1 MSFFL
6 IFVSIIIICL
16 IEKIETGDNNITNI
30 NNKLN
35 NSYLKAQN
43 TTNTKNIRKLV
54 EARDINILIDV
65 TQLKSDIKGMGKN
78 EEIANINAAIEK
90 AIETIRGLIKIKTEE
105 SSINILDYI
114 NELDENYFDEKEV
127 MINIY
132 QSQPNVNYDL
142 IIFVRGPA
150 TLDNTMTSF
159 AEIIKIKKDGYGRV
173 IYGQLIYKYDY
184 DYFRSSTTTMDNAHR
199 QHLLTVLFIHEII
212 HFLGFDN
219 EILLRL

>member
-54 EARDINILIDV
+54 EARDINILIDI
-65 TQLKSDIKGMGKN
+65 TQLKRDIKGMGKN

-114 NELDENYFDEKEV
+114 NELDENYFDEKEE
-127 MINIY
+127 MIKIY

-142 IIFVRGPA
+142 IIFVRAPA
-150 TLDNTMTSF
+150 SLDDTMTSF
-159 AEIIKIKKDGYGRV
+159 AKIIKIKKDKYGRV
-173 IYGQLIYKYDY
+173 IYGHLIYDYTY
-184 DYFRSSTTTMDNAHR
+184 DYFRGQGITMDNAHR

-219 EILLRL
+219 EI

>member
-54 EARDINILIDV
+54 EARDINILIDI
-65 TQLKSDIKGMGKN
+65 TQLKRDIKGMGKN

-114 NELDENYFDEKEV
+114 NELDENYFDEKEE

-142 IIFVRGPA
+142 VIFVRAPDP
-150 TLDNTMTSF
+150 LDDTMTSF
-159 AEIIKIKKDGYGRV
+159 AEIIKIKKDKYGRV
-173 IYGQLIYKYDY
+173 IYGHLIYDNTY

-219 EILLRL
+219 EIIK